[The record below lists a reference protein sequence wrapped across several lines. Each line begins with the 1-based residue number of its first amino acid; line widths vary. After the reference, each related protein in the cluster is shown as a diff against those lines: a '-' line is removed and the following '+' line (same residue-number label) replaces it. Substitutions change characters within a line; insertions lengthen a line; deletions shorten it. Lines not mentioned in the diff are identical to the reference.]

1 MLVGL
6 ILIAHSWTSP
16 QPSRQSARSSLDRS
30 KAMPKILVIST
41 PTTERDDAVTLEELV
56 EPEHFESPHHAA
68 QLIER
73 VGWAVSD
80 AKNAEDVEL
89 SPDVE
94 GAPDAEDLWS
104 LTGLALAQSGWT
116 SRLG

>member
-1 MLVGL
+1 
-6 ILIAHSWTSP
+6 
-16 QPSRQSARSSLDRS
+16 
-30 KAMPKILVIST
+30 MPKIMVIST
-41 PTTERDDAVTLEELV
+41 PTTANGNAVTLEEAV

-73 VGWAVSD
+73 VGWAVAD
-80 AKNAEDVEL
+80 AKDAEDVEL
-89 SPDVE
+89 SPDAE
-94 GAPDAEDLWS
+94 GPPDAEDPWS